1 MTSIRQPTKA
11 AMPTSTTARPT
22 RCASFFSS
30 ALARSSSYLISW
42 DTSLAAKATRSPS
55 DCSAPAGSGVSLR
68 TIESLSHRV
77 RTTYPRFLT
86 AMGAPASDI
95 SSGLAHVRQTPRLA
109 LIVIMAARRGGAAEG
124 TGSAVGL
131 VGRDLKL
138 GHWRH
143 ETFMPMCGD
152 LPDHSVTI
160 ACAEARRNCKRR
172 PWPGRR
178 RGKTHVKPGYQACTF
193 SVIQAGRYRPGLV

>member
-1 MTSIRQPTKA
+1 
-11 AMPTSTTARPT
+11 
-22 RCASFFSS
+22 
-30 ALARSSSYLISW
+30 
-42 DTSLAAKATRSPS
+42 
-55 DCSAPAGSGVSLR
+55 
-68 TIESLSHRV
+68 
-77 RTTYPRFLT
+77 
-86 AMGAPASDI
+86 
-95 SSGLAHVRQTPRLA
+95 

-193 SVIQAGRYRPGLV
+193 SVIQAGRYRPGLVWHASRGWSRVGTWLPCPDTVASVPPFYDEIASLKSPTT